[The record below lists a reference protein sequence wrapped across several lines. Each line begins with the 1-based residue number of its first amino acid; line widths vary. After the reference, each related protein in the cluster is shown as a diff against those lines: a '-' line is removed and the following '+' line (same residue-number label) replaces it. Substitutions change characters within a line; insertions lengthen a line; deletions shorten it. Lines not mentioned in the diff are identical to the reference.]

1 MLLVPALLDVGNA
14 SGVSANMT
22 SAALF
27 LSHRE
32 TNATMVPFVETAGCI
47 CSSWLP
53 TNHVY
58 FHIAN
63 VCLLLS
69 YLTPKGPYGLLYL
82 RAVIGAGSFF
92 FAVWATVVLCA
103 FDTFLWNSLFTLIN
117 LVHGLVLV
125 YALRPVSLPGELGA
139 VFEVLFQPLGVTRRQ
154 FQIIATRVERTQ
166 ELCPGQKLAVEKVT
180 QNDRLSLVFSGS
192 LLVSESRRPAQVV
205 GKYEFLEPSEWFE
218 APESYQYH
226 ATATAMAACK
236 VFEWKREPLRK
247 AVSKDVYLK
256 AALENI
262 LAKDMA
268 RKLHTTKSLTITQRL
283 FRHDD
288 VPVHLPEWMEKAQSP
303 ASAGTL

>member
-1 MLLVPALLDVGNA
+1 MLLVPALLDVGNT
-14 SGVSANMT
+14 SGASANMT
-22 SAALF
+22 GAALF
-27 LSHRE
+27 LTFRE
-32 TNATMVPFVETAGCI
+32 TNATTVPFVGTAYGI

-63 VCLLLS
+63 VFLLLS

-82 RAVIGAGSFF
+82 RAVIGAGSFL
-92 FAVWATVVLCA
+92 FALWATVVLCA

-125 YALRPVSLPGELGA
+125 YGLRPVSLPGELGA

-154 FQIIATRVERTQ
+154 FQIIATLVEGTQ
-166 ELCPGQKLAVEKVT
+166 ELSPGQKLTVEKVT
-180 QNDRLSLVFSGS
+180 QNGRLSLVVSGS
-192 LLVSESRRPAQVV
+192 LLASENRRPLQVV
-205 GKYEFLEPSEWFE
+205 GKYEFLESSEWFE
-218 APESYQYH
+218 APESNQYQV
-226 ATATAMAACK
+226 TATAMGTCK
-236 VFEWKREPLRK
+236 VFVWKREPLRK
-247 AVSKDVYLK
+247 AVSRDFYLK
-256 AALENI
+256 AAFENI

-288 VPVHLPEWMEKAQSP
+288 VPVDLPEWIEKAQSP
-303 ASAGTL
+303 ASAAAL